1 LRRKQ
6 IPSEALLNLRRRL
19 DSLPNRSRERRLV
32 IEETAA
38 LYDVSVDTL
47 YRAVRARMR
56 PRALRRSDCGS
67 PRKLPQAE
75 MERYCE
81 LIAAIKHRTSNRQG
95 HHLSTTQA
103 LRLLE
108 DYGVS
113 VENEHIQVSRGI
125 LKKHGQPLSEAM
137 GPGSGHTRAFGSGGA
152 LPSSLFQPVLAIRS
166 LTLGHETAPDPALGR
181 PVAGCPTAHAL

>member
-1 LRRKQ
+1 MRRKQ

-75 MERYCE
+75 MERDSR
-81 LIAAIKHRTSNRQG
+81 AHRG
-95 HHLSTTQA
+95 
-103 LRLLE
+103 
-108 DYGVS
+108 D
-113 VENEHIQVSRGI
+113 
-125 LKKHGQPLSEAM
+125 
-137 GPGSGHTRAFGSGGA
+137 
-152 LPSSLFQPVLAIRS
+152 
-166 LTLGHETAPDPALGR
+166 
-181 PVAGCPTAHAL
+181 